1 MVWLLYQDW
10 KEECWKIREQK
21 VLRKRPAD
29 ETVRKSTHCED
40 ISVHVNAH
48 QGRDTTNRLFKW
60 KKINRVA
67 ILEG

>member
-1 MVWLLYQDW
+1 M
-10 KEECWKIREQK
+10 
-21 VLRKRPAD
+21 D

-48 QGRDTTNRLFKW
+48 QGIYTINRLFKW

-67 ILEG
+67 VLEGWRLGWVQQFGIPLTITVLANTIAG